1 MAKAKLQTAIVCLL
15 LFMSSYA
22 AAQSILNR
30 TVPLQV
36 MNQRLGSVLE
46 LLSNKGNFYFS
57 YNSNIIKKDSLV
69 TLSASNKTV
78 KEILDLLLPDNYEFR
93 ESGNYIIIRKAPIKL
108 ALVTNKVVTEDKY
121 YVVSGYVLDD
131 ITGHWIKNASIY
143 EKRLLVSALTNDTGY
158 FKIRLKSKIPTA
170 ALTVSKEFYEDTTV
184 IIEPK
189 YNQQITVT
197 LLPLPAPDVTI
208 VKPED
213 YFVPDSLR
221 VRITTPSGST
231 EYTYVRTD
239 SANVE
244 KTRMGKFLLSSAQRL
259 QSVNLRKFFTDRPF
273 QLSLTPGLS
282 THGKLS
288 GQVIN
293 NFSLNVFG
301 GYSGGVNGLELGGLF
316 NIDRKKVQYAQVAG
330 LFNIVGGATTGLQIA
345 GLNNT
350 VLDAV
355 EGLQIAGINN
365 MAKDHMY
372 GMQLGGIYNHVS
384 GSVKGLQLAGIANF
398 AKDKVAGSQISGVAN
413 ISNRTME
420 GVQISGVFNYAKRL
434 KGVQIGLINVADS
447 SAGYS
452 LGLINVVLKGYH
464 KISFSTNEL
473 LNTNVAFKTGNSK
486 LYSILL
492 AGMNISAAE
501 KIYSFGYGIGSEGR
515 LGRTFSLNS
524 ELTSQYLY

>member
-36 MNQRLGSVLE
+36 TNQRLGSVLE
-46 LLSNKGNFYFS
+46 ILSNKGNFYFS

-131 ITGHWIKNASIY
+131 ATGHWIKNASIY
-143 EKRLLVSALTNDTGY
+143 EKRLLVSALTNDTGH
-158 FKIRLKSKIPTA
+158 FKIRLKSKVPIA
-170 ALTVSKEFYEDTTV
+170 ALTVSKEFYEDATA

-197 LLPLPAPDVTI
+197 LLPLPSPDITI
-208 VKPED
+208 IKPED
-213 YFVPDSLR
+213 YFIPDSLR
-221 VRITTPSGST
+221 VRISTPSGNT

-244 KTRMGKFLLSSAQRL
+244 KTRMGKFLLSSSKRL
-259 QSVNLRKFFTDRPF
+259 QSVNLRKFFTGRPF

-288 GQVIN
+288 GQV
-293 NFSLNVFG
+293 
-301 GYSGGVNGLELGGLF
+301 
-316 NIDRKKVQYAQVAG
+316 
-330 LFNIVGGATTGLQIA
+330 
-345 GLNNT
+345 
-350 VLDAV
+350 
-355 EGLQIAGINN
+355 
-365 MAKDHMY
+365 
-372 GMQLGGIYNHVS
+372 
-384 GSVKGLQLAGIANF
+384 
-398 AKDKVAGSQISGVAN
+398 
-413 ISNRTME
+413 
-420 GVQISGVFNYAKRL
+420 
-434 KGVQIGLINVADS
+434 
-447 SAGYS
+447 
-452 LGLINVVLKGYH
+452 
-464 KISFSTNEL
+464 
-473 LNTNVAFKTGNSK
+473 
-486 LYSILL
+486 
-492 AGMNISAAE
+492 
-501 KIYSFGYGIGSEGR
+501 
-515 LGRTFSLNS
+515 
-524 ELTSQYLY
+524 